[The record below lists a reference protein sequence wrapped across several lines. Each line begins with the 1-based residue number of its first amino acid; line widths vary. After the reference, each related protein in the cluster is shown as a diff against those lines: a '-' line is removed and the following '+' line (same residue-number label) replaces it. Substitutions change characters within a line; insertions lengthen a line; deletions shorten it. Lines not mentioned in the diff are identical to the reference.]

1 MVRYVQILLLG
12 VHIISGQVC
21 HDMTPQTPD
30 LVRPNMT
37 PRSPHVHLAEYRQVS
52 LDLFPRSPY
61 LTGYGQV
68 CQDLTPRSPDLV
80 SSVQI

>member
-12 VHIISGQVC
+12 VHIISCQVC
-21 HDMTPQTPD
+21 HDMAPQNPD
-30 LVRPNMT
+30 LVRPNMD
-37 PRSPHVHLAEYRQVS
+37 PRSPHLADYRQVS